1 MVIVRVRDRED
12 RLYYGG
18 EDVRYESDGD
28 EEGEEED
35 QHRGQTGPDILEQ
48 DPTRSFSPPSHTL
61 TDHRTGLTSSASSS
75 TSLARLR
82 LEDSDLEM
90 INKLK
95 YICIS
100 YC

>member
-1 MVIVRVRDRED
+1 MRD
-12 RLYYGG
+12 
-18 EDVRYESDGD
+18 ESDGD

-48 DPTRSFSPPSHTL
+48 DPTPSLSPQSHTL
-61 TDHRTGLTSSASSS
+61 TDHCTGLTSSSSSS

-82 LEDSDLEM
+82 LEDSDLKM

-95 YICIS
+95 CICIS
-100 YC
+100 YF